1 MTDDAGG
8 ASPYKVVELADVAD
22 REIEDALNRWT
33 GEGYRFESI
42 HFVTQPGSRRP
53 SMAFLVFNRRE
64 GSGAA
69 GGPEGPGDGPP
80 PGGLTGGTP

>member
-8 ASPYKVVELADVAD
+8 GSPYKVVEIPEVVD
-22 REIEDALNRWT
+22 REIENVLNRWT

-53 SMAFLVFNRRE
+53 SMAFLVFSRGAE
-64 GSGAA
+64 SGPA
-69 GGPEGPGDGPP
+69 GAPEGAGA
-80 PGGLTGGTP
+80 

>member
-1 MTDDAGG
+1 MTGDAAG
-8 ASPYKVVELADVAD
+8 ASPYKVVEIPDVVD

-53 SMAFLVFNRRE
+53 AMAFLVFSR
-64 GSGAA
+64 GAGPASGGAPAA
-69 GGPEGPGDGPP
+69 GEDERPR
-80 PGGLTGGTP
+80 GGRRG

>member
-1 MTDDAGG
+1 MTDDAAGV
-8 ASPYKVVELADVAD
+8 SPYKVVELADVSD

-42 HFVTQPGSRRP
+42 HFVTRPGSRRP
-53 SMAFLVFNRRE
+53 SMAFLVFDRRA

-69 GGPEGPGDGPP
+69 GDRAGAGDGPR
-80 PGGLTGGTP
+80 PGGPRG